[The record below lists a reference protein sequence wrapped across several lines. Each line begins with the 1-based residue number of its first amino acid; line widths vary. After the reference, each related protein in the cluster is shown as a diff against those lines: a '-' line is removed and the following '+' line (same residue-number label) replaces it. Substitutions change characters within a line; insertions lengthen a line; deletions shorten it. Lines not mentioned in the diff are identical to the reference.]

1 MDTKDHTEIT
11 EERREIG
18 ITTESE
24 TVKIVEESVEVINV
38 ADAELRK
45 IEIASAAQSEAIAR
59 FRAEREVTFGEE
71 TASVESAGQEAAAE
85 SADSVILET
94 EVSDL
99 EEIEL
104 AAVEETAEETAEESA
119 AEAFEETAEEIAEE
133 TAAEIAEEVVAEAA
147 EEIAE
152 ETAAEIAEEVV
163 AEAAEEIVEETA
175 EEIEAEAAEEAAEEI
190 VAEAAEE
197 AAAEAA
203 EEVAAEITAEATEE
217 ISEEDTEETPSA
229 AIRKIDENATVRVI
243 GVRFKTAGKVYYFDP
258 GQWEVKQ
265 GVHVIVET
273 VRGIEY
279 GMVVGL
285 PMDIN
290 LLYCGRARGLPRPG
304 QGPRQRIPHPH

>member
-71 TASVESAGQEAAAE
+71 TASVESAGQEAA
-85 SADSVILET
+85 
-94 EVSDL
+94 
-99 EEIEL
+99 
-104 AAVEETAEETAEESA
+104 
-119 AEAFEETAEEIAEE
+119 
-133 TAAEIAEEVVAEAA
+133 
-147 EEIAE
+147 
-152 ETAAEIAEEVV
+152 
-163 AEAAEEIVEETA
+163 
-175 EEIEAEAAEEAAEEI
+175 EEI

-217 ISEEDTEETPSA
+217 IS
-229 AIRKIDENATVRVI
+229 
-243 GVRFKTAGKVYYFDP
+243 
-258 GQWEVKQ
+258 
-265 GVHVIVET
+265 
-273 VRGIEY
+273 
-279 GMVVGL
+279 
-285 PMDIN
+285 
-290 LLYCGRARGLPRPG
+290 
-304 QGPRQRIPHPH
+304 